1 MSKEQV
7 VTLVLFL
14 VLVVLIHYMN
24 KINKAS
30 LREQFK
36 GHEGNYIDKM
46 DYSNEIL
53 VKFCR
58 KLRQLDKSHS

>member
-36 GHEGNYIDKM
+36 GHEGN
-46 DYSNEIL
+46 
-53 VKFCR
+53 
-58 KLRQLDKSHS
+58 